1 MAQLEQVKTTIY
13 NLGLH
18 DPRELR
24 ATKGRTLAA
33 APHNTFRDLCTEPP
47 LSSISYQHTAWGSNS
62 SIPEMIKKFGE
73 TGAGLGRPSS
83 AKATSVNHPP
93 RKLKI
98 RPQSAKD
105 PLCPNGKKTLP
116 IVKGNHFEPG
126 ERLAKD
132 ILPHAFI
139 SGWADAP
146 AGFHLDFSQDQADE
160 KLDATGDAHNKHSSQ
175 SSFLPSTPASSPRQ
189 LDDYSP
195 SPSEKDEE
203 KKTSSF
209 GISLSLYM
217 PSAEDNENTDEPD
230 TGRLLKKA
238 DSFVEDHRK
247 RSAAKIKLFTANADI
262 TPGKTS
268 EKHVEKTFVQTG
280 TGTNFVPPEITDN
293 RVSFEK
299 VQDVLVFED
308 SKTNTNEVDSHLHT
322 VIREQ
327 EERAWDDQTALDN
340 SKTCILTEEMLI
352 NDFETEK
359 NLATGDYETLPT
371 KDGHELEYLGPQKN
385 DRKPKIHPIFLESEG
400 ISKAHMDQEKSAQ
413 LDKNTATGS
422 RTVVQICEEKNVM
435 VDITPRNLGRKLP
448 DKSLYRKI
456 LQRKHQG
463 GDGQTAENMS
473 DKSSHLSGQRS
484 ESEPTLEI
492 MATRVKNNRMM
503 DARLG
508 NPAPTITV
516 VYDDGDN
523 DESRRISNIRS
534 SDKVKKQRQKG
545 VKEKDIVT
553 MVSEVGPDSV
563 EDIKKDSLWQW

>member
-1 MAQLEQVKTTIY
+1 M
-13 NLGLH
+13 
-18 DPRELR
+18 
-24 ATKGRTLAA
+24 
-33 APHNTFRDLCTEPP
+33 
-47 LSSISYQHTAWGSNS
+47 
-62 SIPEMIKKFGE
+62 
-73 TGAGLGRPSS
+73 
-83 AKATSVNHPP
+83 
-93 RKLKI
+93 
-98 RPQSAKD
+98 
-105 PLCPNGKKTLP
+105 
-116 IVKGNHFEPG
+116 
-126 ERLAKD
+126 
-132 ILPHAFI
+132 
-139 SGWADAP
+139 
-146 AGFHLDFSQDQADE
+146 
-160 KLDATGDAHNKHSSQ
+160 
-175 SSFLPSTPASSPRQ
+175 
-189 LDDYSP
+189 
-195 SPSEKDEE
+195 
-203 KKTSSF
+203 
-209 GISLSLYM
+209 
-217 PSAEDNENTDEPD
+217 
-230 TGRLLKKA
+230 
-238 DSFVEDHRK
+238 EDHRK

-359 NLATGDYETLPT
+359 KAYLATGDYETLST
-371 KDGHELEYLGPQKN
+371 EDAHELEYLGPQKN

-400 ISKAHMDQEKSAQ
+400 VSKAHMDQEKSAQ

-463 GDGQTAENMS
+463 DDGQTAENMS
-473 DKSSHLSGQRS
+473 DKSSHLPGQRS

-563 EDIKKDSLWQW
+563 EDIKKDICGNGDPFVDASGVSQMISMSSEEKNYYEIGRKHCKSEVKGQDEKNFITMTTKTILFDAEQPRESVVKHTINVPLLKKREKLPSTPASYIASHPKSEKHENSLKVNVHLFCFNATKGRKRSNHNI

>member
-1 MAQLEQVKTTIY
+1 MVNFRFEKDWFKPTSTSMAQLEQVKTTIY

-116 IVKGNHFEPG
+116 IG
-126 ERLAKD
+126 
-132 ILPHAFI
+132 
-139 SGWADAP
+139 
-146 AGFHLDFSQDQADE
+146 
-160 KLDATGDAHNKHSSQ
+160 GDAHNKHSSQ